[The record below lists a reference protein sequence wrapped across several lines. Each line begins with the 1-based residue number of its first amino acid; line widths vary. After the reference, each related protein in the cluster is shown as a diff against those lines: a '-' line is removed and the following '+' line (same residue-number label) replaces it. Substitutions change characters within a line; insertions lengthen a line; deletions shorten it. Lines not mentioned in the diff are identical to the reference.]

1 MAWNTWRLSKIYFFL
16 RAQKVI
22 ASIYLW
28 QLALRLIFNFKFRT
42 HAGIE
47 RLGTSLQ
54 VGGFVRA

>member
-1 MAWNTWRLSKIYFFL
+1 MAAFQNIFFL

-22 ASIYLW
+22 ASICLW